1 MNYIQ
6 TCYTSTNLS
15 SEWIIQ
21 DIWVEDLLYP
31 WYESKR
37 GSTQFVNAYNQGI
50 EEGWILTAD
59 PVGGQP

>member
-6 TCYTSTNLS
+6 TCYTSTNAGEWV
-15 SEWIIQ
+15 SE

-37 GSTQFVNAYNQGI
+37 GTTQFVDAYNQGI
-50 EEGWILTAD
+50 QEGWILTSN
-59 PVGGQP
+59 PIGG